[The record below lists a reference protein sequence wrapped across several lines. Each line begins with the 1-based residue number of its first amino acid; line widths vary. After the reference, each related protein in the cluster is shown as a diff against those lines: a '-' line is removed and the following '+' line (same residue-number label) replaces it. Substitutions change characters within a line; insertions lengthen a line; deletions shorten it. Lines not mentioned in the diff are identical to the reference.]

1 MRENRN
7 RRFVAT
13 IQPIA
18 HEKLYPIHSPPSE
31 KTEGGIC
38 FWGITENQILQVR
51 NGDEKDTGFARYKR
65 IHCDYADSTGS
76 RYNDSPT
83 KRQIMKKM
91 M

>member
-51 NGDEKDTGFARYKR
+51 NRNERISDLQDIKEFIAIMLILLAVDTTILQQRDR
-65 IHCDYADSTGS
+65 L
-76 RYNDSPT
+76 
-83 KRQIMKKM
+83 
-91 M
+91 